1 MKTITLTLCCFLAF
15 NLQAYSFKNLNDE
28 PVVTTKKSP
37 YKKMIHFNPLAL
49 TIGGMEIGYE
59 SATNNKES
67 FLFNAGFYLSQEAGF
82 LDLKDDYSNMSGV
95 RLEMQYRFYRKS
107 NNYLRNVFMAPFFN
121 LKTQTADHNETV
133 YVPGPNPSTIIN
145 VTTYSATSVGLGYML
160 GSRKSI
166 FENIYL
172 DAAIGG
178 GIFFPVSGDHHK
190 ELNIGLFSPFQKGVQ
205 FKASFGILIA
215 L

>member
-1 MKTITLTLCCFLAF
+1 MKTIALFL
-15 NLQAYSFKNLNDE
+15 SFLVVSFSSAHALKSFDDE
-28 PVVTTKKSP
+28 PVTTTKKSP

-49 TIGGMEIGYE
+49 TIGGLELGYE
-59 SATNNKES
+59 TSVTHKES
-67 FLFNAGFYLSQEAGF
+67 FIVNVGYYLSQEAGF
-82 LDLKDDYSNMSGV
+82 LDLKDDYSNMNGF
-95 RLEMQYRFYRKS
+95 RIEMQYRFYRKN
-107 NNYLRNVFMAPFFN
+107 NNYIRNVFLAPFFN
-121 LKTQTADHNETV
+121 LKTQSADHNEIV
-133 YVPGPNPSTIIN
+133 YTPSSPSSITKT
-145 VTTYSATSVGLGYML
+145 TTYSASTIGVGYML

-178 GIFFPVSGDHHK
+178 GVFIPVSGDHHK
-190 ELNIGLFSPFQKGVQ
+190 ELNIGLFNPFQKGVQ